1 MDPDISKDDIPKSKN
16 ITSETKNDIDKSK
29 RGISESETNIPKLF
43 GTSGIRGKIEDEITP
58 ELALKVGKA
67 VSTYLGKG
75 SRVVVG
81 YDTRTS
87 NLMLERAVTS
97 GILEGGCHVLSL
109 GMVPTPVVGY
119 ATMKLGADAGVMIT
133 ASHNPSPDNGIKL
146 WNPDGMAYLQKQERA
161 IEKIIHEKDFFKAPW
176 QDIGKIEDKSPIVN
190 DYIEDLLNLM
200 DIKPG
205 LKVVVDCANGAA
217 SYLSPL
223 ILRKAGCKVVSLNA
237 QPDGFFPGRKPE
249 PSAANLKELMKVVKA
264 TGADL
269 GIAHDGDADRM
280 VAVDDKGRM
289 ADFDKL
295 LALVS
300 AEMGGCVVTTVDAS
314 ACIDRALEEV
324 GGTVERTKVGDV
336 HVAEMIHQ
344 LNQNHDE
351 PLARFGGE
359 PSGTWLHPQFCM
371 CPDGILSAL
380 RVIELVQKRGPLS
393 KLLDDVPSFPTIRDK
408 IDCRDD
414 QKEMIMG
421 KVNSDLSQIFEDV
434 EDINRKDG
442 VRISF
447 RDGSW
452 VLVRPSGTE
461 SFVRITL
468 EGKTQDKA
476 QEIHEK
482 SAEFIRSLL

>member
-1 MDPDISKDDIPKSKN
+1 MDSD
-16 ITSETKNDIDKSK
+16 
-29 RGISESETNIPKLF
+29 IPKLF
-43 GTSGIRGKIEDEITP
+43 GTSGIRGKIANEISP
-58 ELALKVGKA
+58 ELALNVGKA
-67 VSTYLGKG
+67 ISTYLGEGCK
-75 SRVVVG
+75 VVVG

-87 NLMLERAVTS
+87 NLMLERAVS
-97 GILEGGCHVLSL
+97 AGILQGGCHVLSL
-109 GMVPTPVVGY
+109 GMVPTPLVGY

-133 ASHNPSPDNGIKL
+133 ASHNPSPYNGIKL
-146 WNPDGMAYLQKQERA
+146 WNPDGMAYLQEQERN
-161 IEKIIHEKDFFKAPW
+161 IEKIIHEKNFYKASW
-176 QDIGKIEDKSPIVN
+176 QNIGKIEDISPVIG
-190 DYIEDLLNLM
+190 DYIDDLLGLM

-223 ILRKAGCKVVSLNA
+223 ILRKAGCQVVSLNA

-249 PSAANLKELMKVVKA
+249 PSAANLMELMQVVKA

-300 AEMGGCVVTTVDAS
+300 AEVGGCVVTTVDAS

-336 HVAEMIHQ
+336 HVAEMIHKI
-344 LNQNHDE
+344 NQNHSK
-351 PLARFGGE
+351 PLAKFGGE

-380 RVIELVQKRGPLS
+380 RVIELVQNKGPLS
-393 KLLDDVPSFPTIRDK
+393 KLLDDVPSYPTIRDR
-408 IDCRDD
+408 IDCDEVQKKPIMEKAKSELSLIFDD
-414 QKEMIMG
+414 
-421 KVNSDLSQIFEDV
+421 VVDTNL
-434 EDINRKDG
+434 KDG
-442 VRISF
+442 VRLSF
-447 RDGSW
+447 SDGSW

-461 SFVRITL
+461 SFIRITL
-468 EGKTQDKA
+468 EGKTEDKA
-476 QEIHEK
+476 QMIHHQT
-482 SAEFIRSLL
+482 AEFIQNLL